1 MVERKL
7 KGINPENV
15 FKYFEDICSIP
26 HGSGNTKLISDYLV
40 KFAIE
45 HNLKYIQ
52 DEINNVII
60 FANGTK
66 GYENHVPIILQGHMD
81 MVCEKDNSSN
91 IDMEKDGLEINH
103 NDEFVFANGTT
114 LGGDDGIAVA
124 FILAILDDNT
134 ISHPPIEAIITV
146 DEETGMDGAVFI
158 DLSPIKSKTLINIDS
173 EDEGIFTISCAGGAK
188 STIHIPLEF
197 EKASGNKYVISIDGL
212 SGGHSGTEIHKNRCN
227 AIKLMGEI
235 LLNISENSDLKII
248 ELNGG
253 AKDNAIPRSCYAT
266 IISNIN
272 NIEEICSKIQ
282 DITKNQYDE
291 PFINITAQNCQ
302 VYNDVALTKN
312 CTNKIIDILNI
323 VPNGLIKWS
332 DNIENLVETSL
343 NLGVAKQEDKEIKL
357 TFAVR
362 SSVNEDKKN
371 LIEKLKEISREYNCI
386 YTQKGEYPAWE
397 YTDNSKIRTTF
408 IDAYKKLYK
417 KEPKIEAI
425 HAGLECGLLKEKIE
439 GLDCISF
446 GPQMHDI
453 HTSRE
458 KLDIK
463 STERTFNLL
472 KEVLKN
478 L

>member
-1 MVERKL
+1 MKKHR
-7 KGINPENV
+7 
-15 FKYFEDICSIP
+15 
-26 HGSGNTKLISDYLV
+26 
-40 KFAIE
+40 
-45 HNLKYIQ
+45 
-52 DEINNVII
+52 
-60 FANGTK
+60 
-66 GYENHVPIILQGHMD
+66 
-81 MVCEKDNSSN
+81 
-91 IDMEKDGLEINH
+91 
-103 NDEFVFANGTT
+103 
-114 LGGDDGIAVA
+114 
-124 FILAILDDNT
+124 
-134 ISHPPIEAIITV
+134 
-146 DEETGMDGAVFI
+146 
-158 DLSPIKSKTLINIDS
+158 
-173 EDEGIFTISCAGGAK
+173 
-188 STIHIPLEF
+188 
-197 EKASGNKYVISIDGL
+197 
-212 SGGHSGTEIHKNRCN
+212 
-227 AIKLMGEI
+227 
-235 LLNISENSDLKII
+235 
-248 ELNGG
+248 
-253 AKDNAIPRSCYAT
+253 AT

-312 CTNKIIDILNI
+312 CTKKIIDILNI